1 MHTLP
6 DRAIF
11 SLSMNMKSLDRSVKP
26 QRSNLLVPN
35 VGRSQLGKRRS
46 SRMAL
51 NASVGL
57 SGQDRQKLA
66 FNLRARATNLNRHGA
81 AVALH
86 RDLQVG
92 STIIVQNQRGAAITA
107 RVVAQLASLHGTPTY
122 AIEFLDKEE
131 KAKTFWGITFPTNS

>member
-1 MHTLP
+1 VTEVRCTPLP

-11 SLSMNMKSLDRSVKP
+11 SLSMNTKSLDRSAKP
-26 QRSNLLVPN
+26 QRSNLLVPS

-46 SRMAL
+46 TRMAL

-66 FNLRARATNLNRHGA
+66 FNLPARATNLNRHGA

-92 STIIVQNQRGAAITA
+92 STIIVQSSRKSPAIRAVGKSVNQ
-107 RVVAQLASLHGTPTY
+107 
-122 AIEFLDKEE
+122 
-131 KAKTFWGITFPTNS
+131 